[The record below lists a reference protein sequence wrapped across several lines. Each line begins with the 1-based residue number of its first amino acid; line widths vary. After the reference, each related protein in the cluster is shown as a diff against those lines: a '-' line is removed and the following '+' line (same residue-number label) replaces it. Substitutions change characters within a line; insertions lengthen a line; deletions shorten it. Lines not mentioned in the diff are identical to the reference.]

1 MGNKIEK
8 KPMPKWLVYTLFI
21 LKFVLSLSLIIW
33 TVYMTLQSDVGQ
45 DDDNAFLST
54 QKVMDDNYNAI
65 VEQNNEF
72 SSKYNVKFVF
82 NDTEIIGLTHQDIY
96 LSQRNIKERTLR
108 KNMLNVGENTVSV
121 YIQDKNGNTVEK
133 DTIEILVTK
142 NTTHLE
148 DVILNFK
155 DETTKKFMIQSL
167 GYWNITGTL
176 DVNGSRGYFY
186 LKTNASKNES
196 IK

>member
-1 MGNKIEK
+1 MESKIEK

-133 DTIEILVTK
+133 NTIEILVTK

>member
-1 MGNKIEK
+1 VESKIEK

-21 LKFVLSLSLIIW
+21 LKFLLSIALIFW
-33 TVYMTLQSDVGQ
+33 TVYMTLQSDVGS

-54 QKVMDDNYNAI
+54 QKVMDDRYNTI
-65 VEQNNEF
+65 IEQNNKF

-108 KNMLNVGENTVSV
+108 KNMLSVGENSVSV
-121 YIQDKNGNTVEK
+121 YIQDKNGNAIK
-133 DTIEILVTK
+133 KSNIEILVTK
-142 NTTHLE
+142 NTTHIE
-148 DVILNFK
+148 DVTLEFK
-155 DETTKKFMIQSL
+155 DETTKKFMIQSM

-176 DVNGSRGYFY
+176 EVDGSKGYFY
-186 LKTNASKNES
+186 LKTNANKNKS
-196 IK
+196 TK